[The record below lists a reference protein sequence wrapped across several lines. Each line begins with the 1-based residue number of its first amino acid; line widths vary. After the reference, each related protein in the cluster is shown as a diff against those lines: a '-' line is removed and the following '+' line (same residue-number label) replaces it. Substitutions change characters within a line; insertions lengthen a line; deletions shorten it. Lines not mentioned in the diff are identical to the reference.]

1 VLARPTR
8 RVWSLGGVVLSV
20 VVAAAPLG
28 SGAAAETP
36 LVPVSSGVYTEEQ
49 AEAGRG
55 AFAQH
60 CAHCHGEDLSG
71 GFGPRL
77 APLDRFAFRDAPL
90 SRPFEI
96 MRTQMPFDAPGT
108 LEDDVYV
115 TILAYVL
122 LENGYPSGTAPLP
135 AESEALAAFVLDDPD
150 GD

>member
-1 VLARPTR
+1 VVARPTR
-8 RVWSLGGVVLSV
+8 RVWSLGVVVLSV
-20 VVAAAPLG
+20 VVVAAPGG
-28 SGAAAETP
+28 SGAAEEAP
-36 LVPVSSGVYTEEQ
+36 PVPVSSGVYTEEQ
-49 AEAGRG
+49 AEAGRE
-55 AFAQH
+55 AFTRH

-71 GFGPRL
+71 GIGPRL

-108 LEDDVYV
+108 LDDGAYA

-122 LENGYPSGTAPLP
+122 LANGYPSGSIALP
-135 AESEALAAFVLDDPD
+135 ADGEALTAFVLDDPP